1 MLQQPLPKSAAPR
14 QPLDLLRREM
24 QAFEKVQRLF
34 EPSGDQKAAPGRKVA
49 NEKLENRGLRLAVIQ
64 VRLDHIELVE
74 IGQQRTRGVIHSD
87 TLAQRNVRSPQN
99 IELSHYPP
107 IRRRELRNINA
118 ARLTQRHQVLSNS
131 GVSNAETEV

>member
-1 MLQQPLPKSAAPR
+1 MRTRPLIVSP
-14 QPLDLLRREM
+14 
-24 QAFEKVQRLF
+24 
-34 EPSGDQKAAPGRKVA
+34 A
-49 NEKLENRGLRLAVIQ
+49 NEKLENRRLRLAVIQ

-99 IELSHYPP
+99 IDLSHYPP
-107 IRRRELRNINA
+107 IRRRKLRNINA